1 MNKFLADL
9 HIHSRYARACS
20 PQLTVENIE
29 LWCRIK
35 GLRLV
40 ATGDFTY
47 PKWRD
52 DLHEK
57 LEPVGNG
64 LYRLKKEFRVSDPR
78 FKEVDQAEVNFI
90 CGTEIACI
98 YSNGGQVRRIHH
110 LIFAPSL
117 EVVDKIVELMD
128 QRGCKLKSDGRPIVG
143 MSSRDLLQLILK
155 ADERCKLIPAHAWT
169 PWFAIFGSKS
179 GYDSIEEC
187 FGDMSDQIFA
197 IEMGLSS
204 DPAMNWRVKALDKVG
219 LTASSDAHSLPN
231 LGREAVEFT
240 GDELSYDQIFKAIK
254 LSSIEARVK
263 GLRST
268 FQVSQTIGFFPD
280 EGRYHYD
287 GHREHKVS
295 LHPAETRK
303 YKGICPK
310 CHRPL
315 VIGVLNRVEELATE
329 PEGRIPEQA
338 VPFTSLVE
346 LDKVIAQSLGVK
358 GRATKAVEAEY
369 WSLVS
374 KGGGELSVLL
384 QTTEDELNKMTSP
397 VIVEGIMRLRRK
409 QVEIIPGY
417 DGEYGR
423 INIFT
428 DKERK
433 KYSQGS
439 LF

>member
-1 MNKFLADL
+1 MKHFADL

-20 PQLTVENIE
+20 PQLTVENID

-35 GLRLV
+35 GLQLV

-47 PKWRD
+47 PRWRE

-57 LEPVGNG
+57 LEPVGNS
-64 LYRLKKEFRVSDPR
+64 LYRLKKELRVRDPR
-78 FKEVDQAEVNFI
+78 FKETDLAEVNFV
-90 CGTEIACI
+90 CSTEIACI
-98 YSNGGQVRRIHH
+98 YSDGGQVRRIHH
-110 LIFAPSL
+110 VIFAPSL
-117 EVVDKIVELMD
+117 EAVDKIVELMEK
-128 QRGCKLKSDGRPIVG
+128 RGCKLKSDGRPIVG
-143 MSSRDLLQLILK
+143 MSSRDLLQLILE

-179 GYDSIEEC
+179 GHDSIEEC

-197 IEMGLSS
+197 IETGLSS

-219 LTASSDAHSLPN
+219 LISSSDAHSLPN
-231 LGREAVEFT
+231 LAREAVEFI
-240 GDELSYDQIFKAIK
+240 GSELSYDNVFEAIK
-254 LSSIEARVK
+254 NSSPLARARGK
-263 GLRST
+263 KAGLEL
-268 FQVSQTIGFFPD
+268 SQTVEFFPD

-287 GHREHKVS
+287 GHRSHQIS
-295 LHPAETRK
+295 LHPSETIK
-303 YKGICPK
+303 HKGICPK
-310 CHRPL
+310 CLRPL

-329 PEGRIPEQA
+329 PEGRLPDKA

-369 WSLVS
+369 WPLVS

-384 QTTEDELNKMTSP
+384 NATEEQLAKMTSP
-397 VIVEGIMRLRRK
+397 VVMEGIMRLRRK
-409 QVEIIPGY
+409 QVEIVPGY
-417 DGEYGR
+417 DGEYGQ
-423 INIFT
+423 IKIFS

-433 KYSQGS
+433 KYSQGA